1 MLNGLFEQMKT
12 ADNAELVPAH
22 PSLQQ
27 KRATATKISHRS
39 HKPTANVWV
48 KKSIPTTYG
57 RLRTVAD
64 AVGTT
69 LRQDQSWVGEDT
81 TNLTRVLLR
90 QIV

>member
-1 MLNGLFEQMKT
+1 VLEQMKT
-12 ADNAELVPAH
+12 ADDAEFVAAH

-27 KRATATKISHRS
+27 NCATATKISHRS

-69 LRQDQSWVGEDT
+69 LRQD
-81 TNLTRVLLR
+81 
-90 QIV
+90 